1 MILLLDLVNILVE
14 WLNCGIISNALTR
27 RACRV
32 TRRDAPRLLSPN
44 VLYEVY
50 SLLCTNGLQHVWCES
65 TDHYGVLVGQCLECH
80 VPCRINQGHPT
91 RGIFYTVL

>member
-1 MILLLDLVNILVE
+1 MNLLLDLVNILVE
-14 WLNCGIISNALTR
+14 WLNCGIIFNALTR

-50 SLLCTNGLQHVWCES
+50 SLLCTPY
-65 TDHYGVLVGQCLECH
+65 HYGVLVGQCLECH